1 MSESALVVCVPAAE
15 AHVGALRERHDPV
28 ARRGMP
34 PHLTVLYPFV
44 APHEI
49 TPAVLARVQA
59 ALDAV
64 RAFDFEL
71 ADIGRFPDT
80 VWLAPSRIPQFVALT
95 AMVAAAFPAHP
106 PYDGRFGTIIPHL
119 TVAHTTGDASAIE
132 SELRSNL
139 RRLGP
144 VRASCTGV
152 ELVDD
157 TSGRW
162 QIRHR
167 FVLPS

>member
-15 AHVGALRERHDPV
+15 PHVGALRERHDPV

-44 APHEI
+44 APGEI
-49 TPAVLARVQA
+49 TPAVLARVQD
-59 ALDAV
+59 ALRTI

-71 ADIGRFPDT
+71 ADLGRFPDT
-80 VWLAPSRIPQFVALT
+80 VWLAPSRTTPFVALT
-95 AMVAAAFPAHP
+95 TTIAAAFPAHP
-106 PYDGRFGTIIPHL
+106 PYGGRFATIVPHL

-132 SELRSNL
+132 NELRSNL
-139 RRLGP
+139 QRLGP
-144 VRASCTGV
+144 VRTSCTTV

-167 FVLPS
+167 FALPS